1 VAVRVR
7 VLTLFVVAVLTG
19 GVFFAGYGAGHRAAA
34 RSADD
39 QGYALLRQILTHVRR
54 DYLNPVPDAT
64 ALFDGAARGML
75 DALGDPHT
83 RYMDGKAFRQFQEGV
98 QGVFFGIGIFIDM
111 RDKQLIVVQPIEGT
125 PAFRAGLRAG
135 DKIQRINNAP
145 TESMALQEAV
155 SKIRGPAGTKV
166 TLQIARPDRTFDVEI
181 TRARIQ
187 VTSVAGVK
195 SLDEAVQKQLAAD
208 RLGYLR
214 ILRFDEPTAADVSAE
229 LEQILRGAPV
239 GLIVDMRGNGGGLLN
254 VTEQIAGRFIAAG
267 QPIVHIVDRSGRR
280 ETRRAGGGTK
290 VTVPIVVLINEFSA
304 SASEILAGALKDSA
318 DATIIGQQTFGKG
331 VIQSIY
337 DLPGGSG
344 AAITTAKYLTPA
356 GRDIQGKGIPPDVVV
371 GDRLEGKADAD
382 LARIQSEQLQRAIEV
397 LKQRIKQRR

>member
-64 ALFDGAARGML
+64 ALFDGSARGML
-75 DALGDPHT
+75 DALGDPYT
-83 RYMDGKAFRQFQEGV
+83 RYMGGKAFREFQEGV

-166 TLQIARPDRTFDVEI
+166 TLPGGEVVKARSLSGKNGLLFIRNSVTGAVEI
-181 TRARIQ
+181 RRRQRI
-187 VTSVAGVK
+187 GVE
-195 SLDEAVQKQLAAD
+195 LN
-208 RLGYLR
+208 
-214 ILRFDEPTAADVSAE
+214 AE
-229 LEQILRGAPV
+229 LHA
-239 GLIVDMRGNGGGLLN
+239 N
-254 VTEQIAGRFIAAG
+254 
-267 QPIVHIVDRSGRR
+267 
-280 ETRRAGGGTK
+280 
-290 VTVPIVVLINEFSA
+290 
-304 SASEILAGALKDSA
+304 
-318 DATIIGQQTFGKG
+318 
-331 VIQSIY
+331 
-337 DLPGGSG
+337 
-344 AAITTAKYLTPA
+344 
-356 GRDIQGKGIPPDVVV
+356 
-371 GDRLEGKADAD
+371 
-382 LARIQSEQLQRAIEV
+382 
-397 LKQRIKQRR
+397 